1 MLEHIK
7 IYTAWSNLEELQIKR
22 QNIVYMQILP

>member
-7 IYTAWSNLEELQIKR
+7 IYTAWYNLEELQIKR
-22 QNIVYMQILP
+22 QNIVYKQILP